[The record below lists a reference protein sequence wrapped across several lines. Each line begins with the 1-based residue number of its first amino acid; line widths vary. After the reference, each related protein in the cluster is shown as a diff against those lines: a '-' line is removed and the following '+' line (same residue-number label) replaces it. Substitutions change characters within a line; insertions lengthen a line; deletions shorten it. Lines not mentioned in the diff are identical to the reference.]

1 MNWLTRLIPSIGSN
15 RDSESSKSK
24 VPGGLWNNCPAC
36 DAILYQPELEKSL
49 FVCPKCDHHL
59 RIGARTRM
67 SIFFDGGSFQE
78 LATKITTK
86 DILKFKDTKSYSQR
100 IKEAVSGTG
109 EEEAIVIGKGKLD
122 GAEIVVAAFEFR
134 YMGGSMGGAV
144 GTKFVQGVDAAI
156 ASKTPLICFSTSGG
170 ARMQESMISLMQMA
184 KTSAALEKL
193 KEAKLPY
200 ISIMIDPIYGGV
212 SASIAMLGDIN
223 IAEPKALVG
232 FAGRRVI
239 EQTVRVDL
247 PEDFQKSEFLLEHG
261 AIDMIVHRKDL
272 RAKVSSILSK
282 LYPSPMNTNR
292 IFGIFIAV
300 TILIWVLIFA
310 LSPQPKYQQTKNI
323 SIPELPEPLVDQDK
337 LKKIEFKEV
346 ENDFLKIDT
355 TDTLPSAK
363 ERVDKIDFNL
373 YVYKIGAFGSSTT
386 ISNVVK
392 AFNDAGFPAFTEQ
405 NKSNKNLT
413 NVLVGP
419 FASKKDI
426 EENKKILNQIAG
438 IEVGEVMAWNP

>member
-24 VPGGLWNNCPAC
+24 VPGGRWNNCPAC

-282 LYPSPMNTNR
+282 LYP
-292 IFGIFIAV
+292 A
-300 TILIWVLIFA
+300 
-310 LSPQPKYQQTKNI
+310 Q
-323 SIPELPEPLVDQDK
+323 
-337 LKKIEFKEV
+337 
-346 ENDFLKIDT
+346 
-355 TDTLPSAK
+355 
-363 ERVDKIDFNL
+363 
-373 YVYKIGAFGSSTT
+373 
-386 ISNVVK
+386 
-392 AFNDAGFPAFTEQ
+392 
-405 NKSNKNLT
+405 
-413 NVLVGP
+413 
-419 FASKKDI
+419 
-426 EENKKILNQIAG
+426 
-438 IEVGEVMAWNP
+438 

>member
-1 MNWLTRLIPSIGSN
+1 MNWLTRLIPSIGSD
-15 RDSESSKSK
+15 RDSNASKSK
-24 VPGGLWNNCPAC
+24 VPDGLWNNCPAC
-36 DAILYQPELEKSL
+36 EAILYQPELEKSL

-67 SIFFDGGSFQE
+67 SIFLDGGSFQE
-78 LATKITTK
+78 LATNVTTK
-86 DILKFKDTKSYSQR
+86 DILKFKDTKSYAQR
-100 IKEAVSGTG
+100 IKEAVSSTG
-109 EEEAIVIGKGKLD
+109 EEEAIVIAKGKLD

-156 ASKTPLICFSTSGG
+156 KNKIPLICFSTSGG
-170 ARMQESMISLMQMA
+170 ARMQESMVSLMQMA

-200 ISIMIDPIYGGV
+200 ISVMIDPIYGGV

-282 LYPSPMNTNR
+282 LYP
-292 IFGIFIAV
+292 
-300 TILIWVLIFA
+300 
-310 LSPQPKYQQTKNI
+310 
-323 SIPELPEPLVDQDK
+323 
-337 LKKIEFKEV
+337 KK
-346 ENDFLKIDT
+346 
-355 TDTLPSAK
+355 
-363 ERVDKIDFNL
+363 
-373 YVYKIGAFGSSTT
+373 
-386 ISNVVK
+386 
-392 AFNDAGFPAFTEQ
+392 
-405 NKSNKNLT
+405 
-413 NVLVGP
+413 
-419 FASKKDI
+419 
-426 EENKKILNQIAG
+426 
-438 IEVGEVMAWNP
+438 

>member
-24 VPGGLWNNCPAC
+24 VPDGLWNNCPAC
-36 DAILYQPELEKSL
+36 EAILYQPELEKSL

-67 SIFFDGGSFQE
+67 AIFFDGGTFDE
-78 LATKITTK
+78 IATKITTK
-86 DILKFKDTKSYSQR
+86 DVLKFKDTKSYSQR
-100 IKEAVSGTG
+100 IKEAVSNTG
-109 EEEAIVIGKGKLD
+109 EEEAIVIGKGKLE

-184 KTSAALEKL
+184 TTSAALEKL

-282 LYPSPMNTNR
+282 LYP
-292 IFGIFIAV
+292 A
-300 TILIWVLIFA
+300 
-310 LSPQPKYQQTKNI
+310 Q
-323 SIPELPEPLVDQDK
+323 
-337 LKKIEFKEV
+337 
-346 ENDFLKIDT
+346 
-355 TDTLPSAK
+355 
-363 ERVDKIDFNL
+363 
-373 YVYKIGAFGSSTT
+373 
-386 ISNVVK
+386 
-392 AFNDAGFPAFTEQ
+392 
-405 NKSNKNLT
+405 
-413 NVLVGP
+413 
-419 FASKKDI
+419 
-426 EENKKILNQIAG
+426 
-438 IEVGEVMAWNP
+438 

>member
-1 MNWLTRLIPSIGSN
+1 MNWLTRLIPSIGSD
-15 RDSESSKSK
+15 RDSNTSKSK
-24 VPGGLWNNCPAC
+24 VPDGLWNNCPAC
-36 DAILYQPELEKSL
+36 EAILYQPELEKSL

-67 SIFFDGGSFQE
+67 SIFLDGGSFQE
-78 LATKITTK
+78 LASNVTTK
-86 DILKFKDTKSYSQR
+86 DILKFKDTKSYAQR
-100 IKEAVSGTG
+100 IKEAVSSTG
-109 EEEAIVIGKGKLD
+109 EEEAIVIAKGKLD

-156 ASKTPLICFSTSGG
+156 KNKIPLICFSTSGG
-170 ARMQESMISLMQMA
+170 ARMQESMVSLMQMA

-200 ISIMIDPIYGGV
+200 ISVMIDPIYGGV

-282 LYPSPMNTNR
+282 LYP
-292 IFGIFIAV
+292 
-300 TILIWVLIFA
+300 
-310 LSPQPKYQQTKNI
+310 
-323 SIPELPEPLVDQDK
+323 
-337 LKKIEFKEV
+337 KK
-346 ENDFLKIDT
+346 
-355 TDTLPSAK
+355 
-363 ERVDKIDFNL
+363 
-373 YVYKIGAFGSSTT
+373 
-386 ISNVVK
+386 
-392 AFNDAGFPAFTEQ
+392 
-405 NKSNKNLT
+405 
-413 NVLVGP
+413 
-419 FASKKDI
+419 
-426 EENKKILNQIAG
+426 
-438 IEVGEVMAWNP
+438 

>member
-15 RDSESSKSK
+15 RDSESSKSR
-24 VPGGLWNNCPAC
+24 VPDGLWNNCPAC
-36 DAILYQPELEKSL
+36 EAILYQPELEKSL

-67 SIFFDGGSFQE
+67 SIFFDGGSFHE

-100 IKEAVSGTG
+100 IKEAVTVTG
-109 EEEAIVIGKGKLD
+109 EEEAIVIGKGRLE
-122 GAEIVVAAFEFR
+122 GTEVVVAAFEFR
-134 YMGGSMGGAV
+134 FMGGSMGGAV

-156 ASKTPLICFSTSGG
+156 KNKAPLICFSTSGG
-170 ARMQESMISLMQMA
+170 ARMQESMVSLMQMA

-200 ISIMIDPIYGGV
+200 ISVMIDPIYGGV
-212 SASIAMLGDIN
+212 SASVAMLGDIN

-282 LYPSPMNTNR
+282 LYPS
-292 IFGIFIAV
+292 
-300 TILIWVLIFA
+300 
-310 LSPQPKYQQTKNI
+310 K
-323 SIPELPEPLVDQDK
+323 
-337 LKKIEFKEV
+337 
-346 ENDFLKIDT
+346 
-355 TDTLPSAK
+355 
-363 ERVDKIDFNL
+363 
-373 YVYKIGAFGSSTT
+373 
-386 ISNVVK
+386 
-392 AFNDAGFPAFTEQ
+392 
-405 NKSNKNLT
+405 
-413 NVLVGP
+413 
-419 FASKKDI
+419 
-426 EENKKILNQIAG
+426 
-438 IEVGEVMAWNP
+438 

>member
-59 RIGARTRM
+59 RIGARARM

-100 IKEAVSGTG
+100 IKDAVSGTG

-247 PEDFQKSEFLLEHG
+247 PDNFQKSEFLLEHG

-282 LYPSPMNTNR
+282 LYP
-292 IFGIFIAV
+292 A
-300 TILIWVLIFA
+300 
-310 LSPQPKYQQTKNI
+310 Q
-323 SIPELPEPLVDQDK
+323 
-337 LKKIEFKEV
+337 
-346 ENDFLKIDT
+346 
-355 TDTLPSAK
+355 
-363 ERVDKIDFNL
+363 
-373 YVYKIGAFGSSTT
+373 
-386 ISNVVK
+386 
-392 AFNDAGFPAFTEQ
+392 
-405 NKSNKNLT
+405 
-413 NVLVGP
+413 
-419 FASKKDI
+419 
-426 EENKKILNQIAG
+426 
-438 IEVGEVMAWNP
+438 